1 MKRFHKMVFLVVVSC
16 CVNAQ
21 AVVMHQGVEQIKNGK
36 ADSSELKGATVTMDE
51 NGNSTVNVGKG
62 NKVANESGTVD
73 GKKVTPTKKIASPKG
88 DADEAF
94 WGKGGFWGER
104 GNAP

>member
-1 MKRFHKMVFLVVVSC
+1 MRFQKLVFLVVVSFC
-16 CVNAQ
+16 ANVQ
-21 AVVMHQGVEQIKNGK
+21 AEVMPQGVVQIKNGK
-36 ADSSELKGATVTMDE
+36 ADLSEAKGATVTTDK

-62 NKVANESGTVD
+62 NQVANESGTVD